1 MDLRENANPPAF
13 IGYDDPT
20 KALTQT
26 APLST
31 ATGCAHCLA
40 VTGSQLIGDAGRYFV
55 AGNLNLYFEL
65 F

>member
-13 IGYDDPT
+13 IGYDDQT
-20 KALTQT
+20 KASAQT

-31 ATGCAHCLA
+31 AAGRAYCLA
-40 VTGSQLIGDAGRYFV
+40 VTSSQLIGDVGRYLV
-55 AGNLNLYFEL
+55 AGYFNLHLEF